1 MKKIKQFLKWYR
13 EGDGA
18 TIAPVPSNKML
29 FWAGVIIFSA
39 IVIKVLQEHN
49 LI

>member
-1 MKKIKQFLKWYR
+1 MKRFLYWYNQ
-13 EGDGA
+13 EVG
-18 TIAPVPSNKML
+18 IAPVPSNKML

-39 IVIKVLQEHN
+39 FVIKILQEHN